1 MQEQHLRQLLCGI
14 IQWIDPPDAIS
25 KTIDCGKSESEML
38 DGCHALLLITTIYIA
53 KMDCCSSFH
62 GTVLV
67 YASESV
73 MIYLFRMKHELSFS
87 SVLGPNVIYNSKN
100 QGDSGSG
107 GHLHMLSTSVL
118 HRPER
123 PDQPE
128 CRYFIS
134 IGSCKYGSDCKYNHL
149 MKRSSAIHLSAIVST
164 IATTT

>member
-62 GTVLV
+62 V
-67 YASESV
+67 
-73 MIYLFRMKHELSFS
+73 KHELSFS

>member
-1 MQEQHLRQLLCGI
+1 MPSQKQSIVEKVKDLYSKNGLLQFFSWYSSCLRQR
-14 IQWIDPPDAIS
+14 
-25 KTIDCGKSESEML
+25 
-38 DGCHALLLITTIYIA
+38 
-53 KMDCCSSFH
+53 
-62 GTVLV
+62 V
-67 YASESV
+67 
-73 MIYLFRMKHELSFS
+73 MKHELSFS

>member
-1 MQEQHLRQLLCGI
+1 MLVSICQRRHTEKETLSILGICKSSTFGNCYVELFSGLILLMPSQKQSI
-14 IQWIDPPDAIS
+14 VE
-25 KTIDCGKSESEML
+25 KVK
-38 DGCHALLLITTIYIA
+38 
-53 KMDCCSSFH
+53 
-62 GTVLV
+62 V
-67 YASESV
+67 
-73 MIYLFRMKHELSFS
+73 KHELSFS